1 MKLECGRERSFSLF
15 CMRWTEF
22 FPPFASSP
30 HDADALGASASRGAL
45 CGAPASGMHFIMHS
59 PTTAPSS
66 HSFCNLAPCCA
77 RVFSICNWNRVFSLL
92 RMVDPSPILWEGEG
106 VGALTSHAA
115 LPSTVD
121 ALLRRSDGL
130 PPGAIP
136 GPWTFTRQRD
146 PMHLRRLLS

>member
-1 MKLECGRERSFSLF
+1 MHLRCIRLVQCQWRLVCILF
-15 CMRWTEF
+15 AILRLVAPEF
-22 FPPFASSP
+22 
-30 HDADALGASASRGAL
+30 
-45 CGAPASGMHFIMHS
+45 
-59 PTTAPSS
+59 
-66 HSFCNLAPCCA
+66 
-77 RVFSICNWNRVFSLL
+77 FSICDWNRVFSLL

-136 GPWTFTRQRD
+136 GPWTFRRQRD